1 MSGVGDHDARIGRV
15 ESEVQTVRSEM
26 SSLAGEVTIVKSDVK
41 GLGAILGRIEQ
52 GVLRAQ
58 EKSEERD
65 LASKPNLV
73 AVVSVL
79 ITIISI
85 IVGGAWVIGSQLARQ
100 DERSIGLQRQIDRN
114 DQRLWD
120 EHKGGARG
128 QPVENTLG

>member
-1 MSGVGDHDARIGRV
+1 MSGVEQHEARIGRV
-15 ESEVQTVRSEM
+15 ENEVQTVRSEM
-26 SSLAGEVTIVKSDVK
+26 SALAGEVTIVKADVK

-65 LASKPNLV
+65 LAGKPNLV

-85 IVGGAWVIGSQLARQ
+85 IVGGAWLISGQLSRQ
-100 DERSIGLQRQIDRN
+100 DERSVGLQRQIDRN

-120 EHKGGARG
+120 EHRGDARGAREVT
-128 QPVENTLG
+128 Q